1 MRTDLISSSPSLR
14 IALVGLGTIGKRL
27 VDIVSHIPEFS
38 VSGVAVR
45 SISPALSPMVESG
58 IPIYSSTNDCIFPA
72 EIPCAGKLSDLL
84 EKSDFV
90 LDCTSRGNGAKLQ
103 QWYERAN
110 IRVIYQGGESSSL
123 ASVNYCSGIGFKE
136 AISAPSVRVMS
147 CNSTGLIRI
156 AQALSRLGTV
166 ETIRAVLTRS
176 ATDPDKYM
184 KGQPNAIISTFGES
198 HHGQDIRVIWP
209 NLNIITLASY
219 APVNCGHL
227 VTLFAK
233 LSEPISL
240 DVAICTLEKIPR
252 VRVIDGSGSLLELR
266 RINKSSKRRDCSD
279 VVIWRKGIHVIGNEV
294 LLSAGIHMESIVIPE
309 TLDVLFAMSGLEKKI
324 DQARHRT
331 DLAIYN
337 YL

>member
-1 MRTDLISSSPSLR
+1 
-14 IALVGLGTIGKRL
+14 
-27 VDIVSHIPEFS
+27 
-38 VSGVAVR
+38 
-45 SISPALSPMVESG
+45 
-58 IPIYSSTNDCIFPA
+58 
-72 EIPCAGKLSDLL
+72 
-84 EKSDFV
+84 
-90 LDCTSRGNGAKLQ
+90 
-103 QWYERAN
+103 
-110 IRVIYQGGESSSL
+110 
-123 ASVNYCSGIGFKE
+123 
-136 AISAPSVRVMS
+136 
-147 CNSTGLIRI
+147 
-156 AQALSRLGTV
+156 
-166 ETIRAVLTRS
+166 
-176 ATDPDKYM
+176 M

-233 LSEPISL
+233 FSEPISL
-240 DVAICTLEKIPR
+240 DIAISTLEKMPR

-266 RINKSSKRRDCSD
+266 RINKSSTRCDCSD
-279 VVIWRKGIHVIGNEV
+279 VVIWRKGIHIIGNEV

-331 DLAIYN
+331 DLAISN